1 MNRIMVALDLD
12 DQAVV
17 NLRLA
22 AFSNNI
28 TLDEYVTNLVNYKMF
43 NRSNIA
49 RLSEDEQ
56 FEAALQFIFKKK
68 VS

>member
-12 DQAVV
+12 DQTVI

-28 TLDEYVTNLVNYKMF
+28 TLDEYVTNLINYKMF
-43 NRSNIA
+43 NKSNIA
-49 RLSEDEQ
+49 RLSGDEQ
-56 FEAALQFIFKKK
+56 FKAALQFIFKKK